1 MNMEDIKVYEI
12 KRLDLRGATVIDGF
26 PSVGLVSTI
35 CANYLIS
42 SLNLRQI
49 GIMDSI
55 YFPTVS
61 VVRDSEPLNPV
72 RIYGGE
78 IVNKDEEKKPIV
90 VFISEFQPPPKL
102 IKLIAGTILDW
113 IVEQNCGVLVSPEG
127 LVIER
132 AGDAGEAAESSFD
145 KDDILKAMIAKG
157 QGDAKDGGAEKAAIE
172 AMLSMEFAFP
182 ADAGKR
188 TEDVDSGK
196 GDKDEKGKKD
206 EKDEKGDKNEETP
219 LEEDEPTSEQ
229 KLDELEKPL
238 AGGRPQVDVYG
249 IASTKE
255 ARELLNDKWIMPFS
269 EGVISG
275 VAGVLLNEGKR
286 RGFNVISLLAETRT
300 DYPDARAAAKVIE
313 AIDEAVLNMGID
325 VEPLYKEAEEIE
337 MKIKMMRAQVEGPKR
352 RKHTSPSM
360 YG

>member
-12 KRLDLRGATVIDGF
+12 RRLDLRGATVIDGF

-42 SLNLRQI
+42 SLNLKQI

-72 RIYGGE
+72 RIYGGD
-78 IVNKDEEKKPIV
+78 IMNKDNEKKLIV

-113 IVEQNCGVLVSPEG
+113 IVEQNCGVLVCPEG

-132 AGDAGEAAESSFD
+132 AGDTDEAAEGSLD
-145 KDDILKAMIAKG
+145 KDDILRGMMSKG
-157 QGDAKDGGAEKAAIE
+157 RGESESERGEKAVVE
-172 AMLSMEFAFP
+172 AMLSTELLNP
-182 ADAGKR
+182 ADTGEKIEKLDGGK
-188 TEDVDSGK
+188 TEKAIANQLDESVES
-196 GDKDEKGKKD
+196 DEKGLV
-206 EKDEKGDKNEETP
+206 N
-219 LEEDEPTSEQ
+219 
-229 KLDELEKPL
+229 
-238 AGGRPQVDVYG
+238 AGAQAARPQVEVYG

-255 ARELLNDKWIMPFS
+255 ARELLNNKWILPFS

-313 AIDEAVLNMGID
+313 AIDDIVLNIGID
-325 VEPLYKEAEEIE
+325 VEPLYREAEDIE
-337 MKIKMMRAQVEGPKR
+337 MKIKMLRAQVGGPKLSR
-352 RKHTSPSM
+352 HTLPSM

>member
-1 MNMEDIKVYEI
+1 MEDIKVFELF
-12 KRLDLRGATVIDGF
+12 RTDLRGATVIDGF

-42 SLNLRQI
+42 SLDLRQI

-72 RIYGGE
+72 RIYSGD
-78 IVNKDEEKKPIV
+78 IVNKDGDKKSIV

-113 IVEQNCGVLVSPEG
+113 IVEQNCGILVSPEG

-132 AGDAGEAAESSFD
+132 ANDPPISGEAGLENEDMLREVLAKAQGESKDGAAPENAGLDMKMALEMLRGSLGEKEKENTNAEDVELADGEENKADNRETSGDADNEVP
-145 KDDILKAMIAKG
+145 G
-157 QGDAKDGGAEKAAIE
+157 Q
-172 AMLSMEFAFP
+172 
-182 ADAGKR
+182 
-188 TEDVDSGK
+188 
-196 GDKDEKGKKD
+196 
-206 EKDEKGDKNEETP
+206 
-219 LEEDEPTSEQ
+219 
-229 KLDELEKPL
+229 KPH
-238 AGGRPQVDVYG
+238 VDVYG

-255 ARELLNDKWIMPFS
+255 ARELINDTWIKSFS

-286 RGFNVISLLAETRT
+286 RGFSVISLLAETRT
-300 DYPDARAAAKVIE
+300 EFPDARAAAKVIE
-313 AIDEAVLNMGID
+313 AMDDAILHIGID
-325 VEPLYKEAEEIE
+325 VEPLYKEAEDIE
-337 MKIKMMRAQVEGPKR
+337 MKIKMMRAQVETPKR
-352 RKHTSPSM
+352 ARHASPSM